1 MGEEGAPPSQ
11 QTKELYP
18 PQETFSNGKL
28 LNKQTRVYLMKFL
41 WLHNIP
47 APASVIS
54 ELFLREI
61 FEGGRSFGKVVKKMG
76 WDLFGISLV
85 CNYAVCYVRHLIYW
99 VGVAEGARSQPGT
112 AESRRFERGRRDTIR

>member
-1 MGEEGAPPSQ
+1 
-11 QTKELYP
+11 
-18 PQETFSNGKL
+18 
-28 LNKQTRVYLMKFL
+28 MKFL

-47 APASVIS
+47 APASVIN

-61 FEGGRSFGKVVKKMG
+61 FEGGRSFGKVVKKTG

-99 VGVAEGARSQPGT
+99 VGVAEWANRQRASGTDRT
-112 AESRRFERGRRDTIR
+112 AESRGFERRRWAAEPSLRDTIR